1 MRLSGYLVIATLLG
15 AGLNMPAWGHGPQI
29 QLTAEAG
36 KIVTR
41 QVLIDDYVPV
51 SPATSIYVLPVA
63 SVSNQ
68 WLVQPPGT
76 AGSGPGIAPGVG
88 FVDAA
93 SHPFKTG
100 NYTTSIVDGLKKW
113 NGATFVDAG
122 DAQLQL
128 YKTVSGNPLTA
139 TTTDSGPFASI
150 AYPLTVANDEAHTG
164 MGFRFLG
171 DGVSNTSALAD
182 GVYLLSLKVSTTGL
196 TDSDPFYFMLPKGV
210 SPEEAG
216 NATFAFA
223 QQQGIDV
230 GAIQAM
236 TAIPEPS
243 CLTLAGLALCSLT
256 AASRVKRSSNE
267 AS

>member
-1 MRLSGYLVIATLLG
+1 MRLSGFVAIATLLG
-15 AGLNMPAWGHGPQI
+15 FGLHAPAWGHGPQI

-41 QVLIDDYVPV
+41 QVLIDAYVPL
-51 SPATSIYVLPVA
+51 SPETSIYVLPVA
-63 SVSNQ
+63 SVSNI
-68 WLVQPPGT
+68 WVVQPPGT

-113 NGATFVDAG
+113 NGASFVDAG
-122 DAQLQL
+122 DTQMQL

-150 AYPLTVANDEAHTG
+150 TYPLTVANDEAHTG

-171 DGVSNTSALAD
+171 AGISNTSPLAD
-182 GVYLLSLKVSTTGL
+182 GVYLLSLKVSTAGL
-196 TDSDPFYFMLPKGV
+196 TDSDPFYFVLPKGV

-216 NATFAFA
+216 QATLTFAA
-223 QQQGIDV
+223 QQGIARDAV
-230 GAIQAM
+230 QAM
-236 TAIPEPS
+236 TAIPEPAS
-243 CLTLAGLALCSLT
+243 LTLA
-256 AASRVKRSSNE
+256 AAGIGGCVAARRRQRSNNE
-267 AS
+267 A

>member
-1 MRLSGYLVIATLLG
+1 MRLSGFLIVATFIG
-15 AGLNMPAWGHGPQI
+15 AGIGMPAWGHGPQI
-29 QLTAEAG
+29 QLSTEAG

-41 QVLIDDYVPV
+41 QVMIDDYTPV
-51 SPATSIYVLPVA
+51 SAVTSIYVLPVA

-100 NYTTSIVDGLKKW
+100 NYATSIVDGLKKW
-113 NGATFVDAG
+113 NGASFVDAG

-139 TTTDSGPFASI
+139 TTTDSGPFVSLT
-150 AYPLTVANDEAHTG
+150 YSLTVANEEAHTG

-196 TDSDPFYFMLPKGV
+196 NDSDPFYFVLPKGV
-210 SPEEAG
+210 LPEEAG

-223 QQQGIDV
+223 QQQGIGV

-236 TAIPEPS
+236 TAIPEPAS
-243 CLTLAGLALCSLT
+243 LAL
-256 AASRVKRSSNE
+256 AALAIGGCLAVRRRQRGNNE
-267 AS
+267 A

>member
-1 MRLSGYLVIATLLG
+1 MRSSVLKAVACLAAIGVCS
-15 AGLNMPAWGHGPQI
+15 PAWGHGPQI

-41 QVLIDDYVPV
+41 QVLVDEYVPL

-63 SVSNQ
+63 NISSIWV
-68 WLVQPPGT
+68 VQPPGT
-76 AGSGPGIAPGVG
+76 TGSGPGIAPGVG
-88 FVDAA
+88 FIDAA

-113 NGATFVDAG
+113 NGASFVDAG
-122 DAQLQL
+122 DVQLQL
-128 YKTVSGNPLTA
+128 YKTASGNPLTA

-150 AYPLTVANDEAHTG
+150 TYPLTMDSEEAHTG

-182 GVYLLSLKVSTTGL
+182 GVYLLSLKVSTSGL
-196 TDSDPFYFMLPKGV
+196 ADSDPFYFVLPQGV

-216 NATFAFA
+216 QATLTFAG
-223 QQQGIDV
+223 QQGIARDAV
-230 GAIQAM
+230 QALA
-236 TAIPEPS
+236 AIPEPTS
-243 CLTLAGLALCSLT
+243 LAL
-256 AASRVKRSSNE
+256 AALAIGGCIATRHRQRNTNE
-267 AS
+267 V

>member
-1 MRLSGYLVIATLLG
+1 MRSSVLKAVASVAAIGVCA
-15 AGLNMPAWGHGPQI
+15 PVWGHGPQM

-41 QVLIDDYVPV
+41 QVLVDEYVPL
-51 SPATSIYVLPVA
+51 SPVTSIYVLPVA
-63 SVSNQ
+63 NVSNV
-68 WLVQPPGT
+68 WVVQPPGT

-113 NGATFVDAG
+113 SGASFVDAG

-139 TTTDSGPFASI
+139 TTTDSGPFASLT
-150 AYPLTVANDEAHTG
+150 YPLTIANEESHTG

-171 DGVSNTSALAD
+171 DGVSNTSELAD
-182 GVYLLSLKVSTTGL
+182 GVYLLSLKLSTAGL
-196 TDSDPFYFMLPKGV
+196 TDSDPFYFVLPKGV
-210 SPEEAG
+210 SPEQAG
-216 NATFAFA
+216 QATLAFA
-223 QQQGIDV
+223 GQQGIARDAV
-230 GAIQAM
+230 QALA
-236 TAIPEPS
+236 AIPEPAG
-243 CLTLAGLALCSLT
+243 LTLAASAIGGCV
-256 AASRVKRSSNE
+256 AARRRQRHGNE
-267 AS
+267 A

>member
-1 MRLSGYLVIATLLG
+1 MRLFRFIVVAVLLVAG
-15 AGLNMPAWGHGPQI
+15 ADSSAWAHGPQL

-41 QVLIDDYVPV
+41 QVLIDEYVPV

-63 SVSNQ
+63 NVSSI
-68 WLVQPPGT
+68 WVVQPPGT
-76 AGSGPGIAPGVG
+76 SGSGPGIAPGVG

-113 NGATFVDAG
+113 NGASFVDAG
-122 DAQLQL
+122 ESQLQL

-139 TTTDSGPFASI
+139 TTTDSGPFESLT
-150 AYPLTVANDEAHTG
+150 YPLTVNSEESHTG

-171 DGVSNTSALAD
+171 DGTSNASALAD
-182 GVYLLSLKVSTTGL
+182 GVYLLSLKVSTAGL
-196 TDSDPFYFMLPKGV
+196 NDSDPFYFVLPKGV

-216 NATFAFA
+216 SATFAFA
-223 QQQGIDV
+223 QQQGIGV

-236 TAIPEPS
+236 TAIPEPAS
-243 CLTLAGLALCSLT
+243 LSLT
-256 AASRVKRSSNE
+256 ALMIGGCLMVRRHARGHNE
-267 AS
+267 A

>member
-1 MRLSGYLVIATLLG
+1 MRLSGFIVIAILLG
-15 AGLNMPAWGHGPQI
+15 VVLPTPAWGHGPQI

-51 SPATSIYVLPVA
+51 SPVASIYVLPVV
-63 SVSNQ
+63 SVSNI
-68 WLVQPPGT
+68 WVVQPPGT
-76 AGSGPGIAPGVG
+76 AGSGPGIAPGIG

-100 NYTTSIVDGLKKW
+100 NYTTNIVDGLKKW
-113 NGATFVDAG
+113 NGASFVDAG
-122 DAQLQL
+122 DVQLQL
-128 YKTVSGNPLTA
+128 YKTVTGNPLTA
-139 TTTDSGPFASI
+139 TTTDSGPFASL
-150 AYPLTVANDEAHTG
+150 AYPLTVDSEESHTG

-171 DGVSNTSALAD
+171 DGVSNTSVLAD
-182 GVYLLSLKVSTTGL
+182 GVYLLSLKVSTRGL
-196 TDSDPFYFMLPKGV
+196 TDSDPFYFVLPKGV

-223 QQQGIDV
+223 QQQGIGV

-236 TAIPEPS
+236 TPIPEPAS
-243 CLTLAGLALCSLT
+243 LTLTGLALCSFT
-256 AASRVKRSSNE
+256 AASRIKRSSNE

>member
-1 MRLSGYLVIATLLG
+1 MRLSGLFVAVALICVG
-15 AGLNMPAWGHGPQI
+15 SSAWGHGPQI

-36 KIVTR
+36 KITTR
-41 QVLIDDYVPV
+41 QVLIDEYVPV
-51 SPATSIYVLPVA
+51 SPVTSIYVLPVA
-63 SVSNQ
+63 TVSNI
-68 WLVQPPGT
+68 WVVQPPGT
-76 AGSGPGIAPGVG
+76 AGSGPGIAPGAG

-100 NYTTSIVDGLKKW
+100 DYTTSIVDGLKKW
-113 NGATFVDAG
+113 NGASFVDAG

-139 TTTDSGPFASI
+139 TTTDSGPFASLT
-150 AYPLTVANDEAHTG
+150 YPLTIANEESHTG

-182 GVYLLSLKVSTTGL
+182 GVYLLSLKVSTAGL
-196 TDSDPFYFMLPKGV
+196 TDSDPFYFVLPKGV

-223 QQQGIDV
+223 QQQGIGV

-236 TAIPEPS
+236 TAIPEPAS
-243 CLTLAGLALCSLT
+243 LAL
-256 AASRVKRSSNE
+256 AALAIGGCVVVRRRQRGSNE
-267 AS
+267 A

>member
-1 MRLSGYLVIATLLG
+1 MRLSALNVVACLTVLG
-15 AGLNMPAWGHGPQI
+15 VSSTAWGHGPQM

-41 QVLIDDYVPV
+41 QVMIDDYTPV
-51 SPATSIYVLPVA
+51 TAATSIYVLPVA
-63 SVSNQ
+63 SVSNI
-68 WLVQPPGT
+68 WVVQPSGT

-93 SHPFKTG
+93 SHPLKTG
-100 NYTTSIVDGLKKW
+100 DYTTSIVDGLKKW
-113 NGATFVDAG
+113 NGASFVDAG

-139 TTTDSGPFASI
+139 TTTDVGPFAGI
-150 AYPLTVANDEAHTG
+150 TYPLSVTSDEAHTG

-182 GVYLLSLKVSTTGL
+182 GVYLLSLKVSTAGL
-196 TDSDPFYFMLPKGV
+196 TDSDPFYFVLPKGV
-210 SPEEAG
+210 SPMEAG
-216 NATFAFA
+216 QATFAFA
-223 QQQGIDV
+223 GQQGIGV

-236 TAIPEPS
+236 TAIPEPAS
-243 CLTLAGLALCSLT
+243 LAL
-256 AASRVKRSSNE
+256 AAMAIGGCMAVRRHVRGNNE
-267 AS
+267 A

>member
-1 MRLSGYLVIATLLG
+1 MRLSGFIVIATLLDFG
-15 AGLNMPAWGHGPQI
+15 VHTPAWGHGPQI

-36 KIVTR
+36 KIVAR

-51 SPATSIYVLPVA
+51 SPVTSIYVLPVA
-63 SVSNQ
+63 SVSSQ

-93 SHPFKTG
+93 SHPFKSG
-100 NYTTSIVDGLKKW
+100 AYTTSIVDGLKKW
-113 NGATFVDAG
+113 NGANFVDAG

-139 TTTDSGPFASI
+139 TTTDAGPFASI
-150 AYPLTVANDEAHTG
+150 TYNLNVTSEEAHTG

-171 DGVSNTSALAD
+171 DGVSNTSPLAD

-196 TDSDPFYFMLPKGV
+196 TDSDPFYFVLPKGV
-210 SPEEAG
+210 SPEVAG
-216 NATFAFA
+216 SATFAFA
-223 QQQGIDV
+223 QQHGIGV

-236 TAIPEPS
+236 TAIPEPAS
-243 CLTLAGLALCSLT
+243 LTLAGLALCSFT

-267 AS
+267 A

>member
-1 MRLSGYLVIATLLG
+1 MRLSGLFVVAALVSVG
-15 AGLNMPAWGHGPQI
+15 VGSSAWGHGPQI

-51 SPATSIYVLPVA
+51 SPVTSIYVLPVTT
-63 SVSNQ
+63 VSNI
-68 WLVQPPGT
+68 WVVQPPGT

-100 NYTTSIVDGLKKW
+100 DYTTSIVDGLKKW
-113 NGATFVDAG
+113 NDASFVDAG

-139 TTTDSGPFASI
+139 TTTDSGPFASLT
-150 AYPLTVANDEAHTG
+150 YPLTVDSEESHTG

-171 DGVSNTSALAD
+171 DGVSNTSVLAD
-182 GVYLLSLKVSTTGL
+182 GVYLLSLKVSTAGL
-196 TDSDPFYFMLPKGV
+196 TDSDPFYFVLPKGV

-223 QQQGIDV
+223 QQQGIGV

-236 TAIPEPS
+236 TAIPEPAS
-243 CLTLAGLALCSLT
+243 LAIAALATGGCVVV
-256 AASRVKRSSNE
+256 RRRQRGYNE
-267 AS
+267 A

>member
-1 MRLSGYLVIATLLG
+1 MPLQWRLIAL
-15 AGLNMPAWGHGPQI
+15 AIVWASAAPSWAHGPQI
-29 QLTAEAG
+29 QLTAENG

-41 QVLIDDYVPV
+41 QVMIDAYAPV
-51 SPATSIYVLPVA
+51 SSVASIYVLPVA
-63 SVSNQ
+63 SVSNI
-68 WLVQPPGT
+68 WVVQPPGT

-88 FVDAA
+88 FVDEA
-93 SHPFKTG
+93 SHPFKSG
-100 NYTTSIVDGLKKW
+100 AYTTSIVDGLKKW
-113 NGATFVDAG
+113 NGTSFVDAS
-122 DAQLQL
+122 DSQLQL

-139 TTTDSGPFASI
+139 TTTDAGPFASI
-150 AYPLTVANDEAHTG
+150 TYNLNVTSEESHTG

-196 TDSDPFYFMLPKGV
+196 TDSDPFYFVLPKGV
-210 SPEEAG
+210 SPQEAG

-236 TAIPEPS
+236 TAIPEPAS
-243 CLTLAGLALCSLT
+243 LTLAALSIGGCLAV
-256 AASRVKRSSNE
+256 RRHQRHNE
-267 AS
+267 A

>member
-1 MRLSGYLVIATLLG
+1 MRLSGFIVIAILFGVVLPT
-15 AGLNMPAWGHGPQI
+15 PAWGHGPQI

-51 SPATSIYVLPVA
+51 SPVASIYVLPVV
-63 SVSNQ
+63 SVSNI
-68 WLVQPPGT
+68 WVVQPPGT
-76 AGSGPGIAPGVG
+76 AGSGPGIAPGIG

-100 NYTTSIVDGLKKW
+100 NYTTNIVDGLKKW
-113 NGATFVDAG
+113 NGASFVDAG
-122 DAQLQL
+122 DVQLQL
-128 YKTVSGNPLTA
+128 YKTVTGNPLTA
-139 TTTDSGPFASI
+139 TTTDSGPFASL
-150 AYPLTVANDEAHTG
+150 AYPLTVDSEESHTG

-171 DGVSNTSALAD
+171 DGVSNTSVLAD

-196 TDSDPFYFMLPKGV
+196 TDSDPFYFVLPKGV

-223 QQQGIDV
+223 QQQGIGV

-236 TAIPEPS
+236 TPIPEPAS
-243 CLTLAGLALCSLT
+243 LTLTGLALCSFT
-256 AASRVKRSSNE
+256 AASRIKRSSNE

>member
-1 MRLSGYLVIATLLG
+1 MRWNMFALAAALIAAAASPLH
-15 AGLNMPAWGHGPQI
+15 AHGPQI

-51 SPATSIYVLPVA
+51 SPATSLYVLPVVN
-63 SVSNQ
+63 VSSQ

-76 AGSGPGIAPGVG
+76 AGSGPGIAVGVG

-113 NGATFVDAG
+113 NGASFVDAG
-122 DAQLQL
+122 VTQLQL

-139 TTTDSGPFASI
+139 TTADVGPFASL
-150 AYPLTVANDEAHTG
+150 AYSLSVTDEEAHTG
-164 MGFRFLG
+164 MGYRFLG
-171 DGVSNTSALAD
+171 DGSSNTSTLAD
-182 GVYLLSLKVSTTGL
+182 GVYLLSLKVSAAGL
-196 TDSDPFYFMLPKGV
+196 TDSAPFYFVLPKGV
-210 SPEEAG
+210 TPSEAG
-216 NATFAFA
+216 AATLAFA
-223 QQQGIDV
+223 QQQGIAA

-236 TAIPEPS
+236 TAIPEPAS
-243 CLTLAGLALCSLT
+243 LALAGLALICLGV
-256 AASRVKRSSNE
+256 ASRRRGSSE
-267 AS
+267 A